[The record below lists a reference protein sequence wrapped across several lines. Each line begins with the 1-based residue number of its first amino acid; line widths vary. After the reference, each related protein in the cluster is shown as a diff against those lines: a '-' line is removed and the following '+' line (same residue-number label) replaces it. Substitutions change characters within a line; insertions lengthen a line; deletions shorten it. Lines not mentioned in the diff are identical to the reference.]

1 MFMTNRLFEN
11 IANDCIH
18 RLLNL
23 NFTSLG
29 INEYN
34 LQYIED
40 ILPQINYHFSI
51 YKYSINLVTRG
62 KYKGTIVDFGG
73 GHGFLSCFLKMLG
86 FNVIYCDNNPL
97 AISTVKKVGAALQ
110 SVPDVIIEGS
120 VIELSTFCK
129 ANNIKP
135 DYLISIDVI
144 EHIYDL
150 EGFFSELRNINPK
163 MEMCFTTRANPC
175 NFRQRK
181 RLFKM
186 MDEVER
192 NFFLP
197 MREEY
202 ISKRYPEFNERE
214 IQTLSVLSRG
224 KTYDDIT
231 KIANEYLL
239 NGSLPQK
246 TRSHNTCDPNSG
258 SWIERILL
266 LKTYKSIINTTGFA
280 VSFKNGFYATDQKGC
295 IKKALYYT
303 LNRILQYGGKP
314 AMTIAP
320 FIILKT
326 KSKRVL

>member
-1 MFMTNRLFEN
+1 MTNRLIEN
-11 IANDCIH
+11 TGNDCIH
-18 RLLNL
+18 RLLSL
-23 NFTSLG
+23 DFKKLG

-51 YKYSINLVTRG
+51 YKHSINLLTTRNH
-62 KYKGTIVDFGG
+62 KGTIVDFGG

-97 AISTVKKVGAALQ
+97 AISTVKKIGTALQ
-110 SVPDVIIEGS
+110 TIPDIIIEGS
-120 VIELSTFCK
+120 ERELSAYCK
-129 ANNIKP
+129 ANNVVP

-150 EGFFSELRNINPK
+150 ERLFSELHSINPE

-175 NFRQRK
+175 NYRHKK

-186 MDEVER
+186 MDEIER

-197 MREEY
+197 MREEH
-202 ISKRYPEFNERE
+202 ISKKHPELNEQER
-214 IQTLSVLSRG
+214 QMLSVLSRG

-231 KIANEYLL
+231 KIVNNYLS

-246 TRSHNTCDPNSG
+246 PTSHNTCDPNSG
-258 SWIERILL
+258 SWIERILP
-266 LKTYKSIINTTGFA
+266 LKTYKAIINNAGFS
-280 VSFKNGFYATDQKGC
+280 VDFRNGFYAINQQEC
-295 IKKALYYT
+295 VKKALCYT
-303 LNRILQYGGKP
+303 LNRGLQYGGKP

-320 FIILKT
+320 FIILKI
-326 KSKRVL
+326 KSKRAL

>member
-1 MFMTNRLFEN
+1 MTTRLFEN

-23 NFTSLG
+23 NFKSLG

-62 KYKGTIVDFGG
+62 QYEGTIVDFGG

-97 AISTVKKVGAALQ
+97 AISTVKKIGTALQ

-120 VIELSTFCK
+120 EMELSAYCK
-129 ANNIKP
+129 TNNIKP

-144 EHIYDL
+144 EHISDL
-150 EGFFSELRNINPK
+150 KDFFSELRNINPK

-186 MDEVER
+186 MDEIER

-202 ISKRYPEFNERE
+202 ISKHYPEFNERE

-231 KIANEYLL
+231 KIVNKYRL
-239 NGSLPQK
+239 NGSLPPK
-246 TRSHNTCDPNSG
+246 RTSHNTCDPNSG
-258 SWIERILL
+258 SWIERILP
-266 LKTYKSIINTTGFA
+266 LKTYTAIINAAGFA
-280 VSFKNGFYATDQKGC
+280 VSFKNGFYATNQHGC
-295 IKKALYYT
+295 IQKALVHT
-303 LNRILQYGGKP
+303 LNRVLQYGGKP

-320 FIILKT
+320 FIVLKT